1 MNKRFSL
8 IELLVVVAIIGILA
22 SLVMPSL
29 GKAREKS
36 KIAVCVSNQKQ
47 IGTAIYMYMDD
58 NDGKFPLPGQITQ
71 ISWDAA
77 LGAYDGRGLSLS
89 EMKQGG
95 QWHGFSLAI
104 GQNSDIYTCPLD
116 DRIFEDRYTRS
127 YAPSDGSYSRAYNSN
142 KGIAGFSKDPGPN
155 GEHSW
160 YYGFTTKIT
169 EVNKWSTAAFLAET
183 YNPGTNPHLRF
194 VQGGFLS

>member
-1 MNKRFSL
+1 MSHWAEIDKNNKVIRV
-8 IELLVVVAIIGILA
+8 LVGNNDE
-22 SLVMPSL
+22 SDEGEKWFKDNL
-29 GKAREKS
+29 G
-36 KIAVCVSNQKQ
+36 
-47 IGTAIYMYMDD
+47 
-58 NDGKFPLPGQITQ
+58 GKWVQT
-71 ISWDAA
+71 S
-77 LGAYDGRGLSLS
+77 
-89 EMKQGG
+89 
-95 QWHGFSLAI
+95 
-104 GQNSDIYTCPLD
+104 
-116 DRIFEDRYTRS
+116 
-127 YAPSDGSYSRAYNSN
+127 YNSN